1 MKKRRITITDI
12 VSGQRFC
19 DFCRKEGYQLGLAFF
34 QILVNMW
41 SSIPN
46 FKEEINVA

>member
-1 MKKRRITITDI
+1 MKKRRMTIFEALC
-12 VSGQRFC
+12 GQRFS
-19 DFCRKEGYQLGLAFF
+19 DFCRQNWYQLGLAFF

>member
-1 MKKRRITITDI
+1 MKKRRMTIIDAI
-12 VSGQRFC
+12 EGQRFR
-19 DFCRKEGYQLGLAFF
+19 DFCRQKGYQLGLAFF

>member
-1 MKKRRITITDI
+1 MNKRRITGIDTD
-12 VSGQRFC
+12 VRQSFSE
-19 DFCRKEGYQLGLAFF
+19 FCRHDMYQLGLAFF

-41 SSIPN
+41 NSIPN

>member
-1 MKKRRITITDI
+1 MKKRRMAIFDTA
-12 VSGQRFC
+12 GRQRFS
-19 DFCRKEGYQLGLAFF
+19 DFCRKDWYQLGLVFF

>member
-1 MKKRRITITDI
+1 MKKRRITLID
-12 VSGQRFC
+12 VSGRQRFR
-19 DFCRKEGYQLGLAFF
+19 DFCRHERYQLGLAFF

>member
-1 MKKRRITITDI
+1 MKKRRMTKIDI
-12 VSGQRFC
+12 SERQRFC
-19 DFCRKEGYQLGLAFF
+19 DFCRHEVYQLGLAFF